1 MKGSYNIFM
10 DDLNPQVQKIIERNQ
25 RVELDKAW
33 EMSWARRIFITL
45 ITYLIA
51 WVWLILIHE
60 PKSWLKAFVPVVG
73 YILSTLTLPPLKNW
87 WIKRKT
93 K

>member
-1 MKGSYNIFM
+1 M
-10 DDLNPQVQKIIERNQ
+10 DNFQIEKEIEIIRLRNSK
-25 RVELDKAW
+25 VEMDKAW
-33 EMSWARRIFITL
+33 ETSWARRIFITL
-45 ITYLIA
+45 ITYFIA
-51 WVWLILIHE
+51 WVWLVLIHE

-93 K
+93 G

>member
-1 MKGSYNIFM
+1 M
-10 DDLNPQVQKIIERNQ
+10 DNFQIEKEIEIIRLRNSK
-25 RVELDKAW
+25 VELDKAW
-33 EMSWARRIFITL
+33 ETSWARRIFITL

-60 PKSWLKAFVPVVG
+60 PKSLLKAFVPVVG